1 MPEPNKDRIIR
12 ELIKRTRQDFE
23 NYYLGK
29 TLESRAGEIVAMA
42 LAGNKDICDMKEE
55 LESMIPDTN
64 DDGSWECSY
73 ALNTG
78 VMILNLIDYLLTE
91 DDAYYDDAVLVF
103 FDSVD
108 FKVQQDFERQGI
120 GRPSEEQI
128 LDHEFY
134 QAEKHWFAEMTGLE
148 RDEKKR

>member
-1 MPEPNKDRIIR
+1 MPKIEREQLIR

-23 NYYLGK
+23 SYFLGK
-29 TLESRAGEIVAMA
+29 VLESRACEIVAMA
-42 LAGNKDICDMKEE
+42 LAGNKDIVDVKEE

-78 VMILNLIDYLLTE
+78 MMILNLIDYLLTE
-91 DDAYYDDAVLVF
+91 DEAYYDDAVAVF
-103 FDSVD
+103 FDSID

-120 GRPSEEQI
+120 GSPSEEQI
-128 LDHEFY
+128 SDHAFY
-134 QAEKHWFAEMTGLE
+134 KTEKQWFAGMTEPGT
-148 RDEKKR
+148 